1 VLRRLGA
8 DFGLE
13 TAAVDSVM
21 DDGHVDPF
29 GVYHHQLPHARLGG
43 LRGELVLHVASGV
56 CGGCD
61 AGAGGAPERSGWPQ

>member
-1 VLRRLGA
+1 
-8 DFGLE
+8 
-13 TAAVDSVM
+13 M